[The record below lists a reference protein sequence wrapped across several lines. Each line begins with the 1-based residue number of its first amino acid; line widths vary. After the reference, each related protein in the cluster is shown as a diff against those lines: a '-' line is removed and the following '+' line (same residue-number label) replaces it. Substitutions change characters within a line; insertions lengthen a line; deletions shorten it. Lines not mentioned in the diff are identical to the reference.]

1 MKLGKI
7 ELLKKQKMGE
17 TQIIDYYN
25 GTEQQKEENEKLKEE
40 IEKIKK
46 MNESLKKILKKKHPL
61 PPSDLPEKLNK
72 IIEEL
77 KEENEELKELKEL
90 RHLHKMRDYADD
102 DGVPCIMNESGR
114 DLFER
119 TKAENRKLLVKNLKL
134 NKDNRDLSLAIMA
147 YENTEQD
154 DIQTI
159 EECKEE
165 NKELKEE
172 NEKLKKEIKKLEEKA
187 DSENTITMINK
198 LNEECGR
205 VVEENEKFKKE
216 IESLKEEIKELKENY
231 DEVKEYASHSQ
242 WGEHPLEDHDH
253 LLSRISYLTDEE
265 TEYSVLQENYERII
279 AILER
284 TECSPVFHQDIDETD
299 VPDII
304 QKILEL
310 IDKVGI
316 GFKMT
321 KTEGD

>member
-25 GTEQQKEENEKLKEE
+25 GTEQQKEENKKLKEE
-40 IEKIKK
+40 NEKIKK

-77 KEENEELKELKEL
+77 KEENKELKEAQRPSLKQSLSEAMKENGSWMTDMKKDYEVQL
-90 RHLHKMRDYADD
+90 RTQKDMVSMY
-102 DGVPCIMNESGR
+102 S
-114 DLFER
+114 
-119 TKAENRKLLVKNLKL
+119 RKY
-134 NKDNRDLSLAIMA
+134 R
-147 YENTEQD
+147 
-154 DIQTI
+154 
-159 EECKEE
+159 
-165 NKELKEE
+165 ELKEE
-172 NEKLKKEIKKLEEKA
+172 NKKLKEKA
-187 DSENTITMINK
+187 DAENTITMINK

-216 IESLKEEIKELKENY
+216 IEEGVTEKVTLYNEWLKLKENY

-310 IDKVGI
+310 IDMVGI